1 MSVPVPRTG
10 PVGRLARLLIA
21 LVAALALYSIADQGG
36 PASFRDPSNLTE
48 PIMWALHG
56 AMFTVFVL
64 LVGQLA
70 GVTVGPAAVRRWQ
83 LGALIGLAVLLAA
96 AAVTAWIASAAVWAS
111 PLSDLVWGFD
121 AVMLIETIVGLLLAI
136 ALGTPGCEVGV
147 WPELIG
153 RLRGGDAAASTR
165 PICVLGL
172 HFVDEWEARRARAR
186 EVSEAREPS
195 DAHRVTLGGRRR
207 YPRDEK
213 QADHE
218 RREG

>member
-21 LVAALALYSIADQGG
+21 VALALGLLSIADQGG
-36 PASFRDPSNLTE
+36 PASYRDPSNLTE
-48 PIMWALHG
+48 PITWVLNG
-56 AMFTVFVL
+56 AMLVVFVL
-64 LVGQLA
+64 LVGQL
-70 GVTVGPAAVRRWQ
+70 VGATLGPGAVRRWQ
-83 LGALIGLAVLLAA
+83 LGAVIALAVLLAA
-96 AAVTAWIASAAVWAS
+96 AAVTARIASGEVWAS

-121 AVMLIETIVGLLLAI
+121 AVMLVETIVALLLAI

-153 RLRGGDAAASTR
+153 RLRGEDGAASTR

-186 EVSEAREPS
+186 GAKSAREI
-195 DAHRVTLGGRRR
+195 G
-207 YPRDEK
+207 
-213 QADHE
+213 
-218 RREG
+218 